1 MSEVLYRKYRPQ
13 NFDQVVGQEHVVNVL
28 KKQATEK
35 NPSHAYLF
43 VGGRGL
49 GKTSLARIFARELNI
64 APEDIYEID
73 AASYRKLEHAKEL
86 KETVYTLPI
95 SSEYKIYIIDEAHM
109 LTKEAWNSLL
119 KTIEEPPRHVIFI
132 FATTEK
138 HKVLPTII
146 SRCVVLDFKSPTIQN
161 IETLVSSVAEQE
173 SLALHS
179 EEITRIAHQAKGSF
193 RDALSVLERRLH
205 MSDGFTMVDGHDV
218 QNFLRS
224 YANPVAALSLIEKVS
239 PESLDYFV
247 ELLMETVQHILLSRY
262 DANREHATSIS
273 LSDEHKQEFLQQKNI
288 NSQLLV
294 SLIKLADDLQST
306 QYKREH
312 MIAWILNQQA
322 VEN

>member
-13 NFDQVVGQEHVVNVL
+13 NFDQVVGQDHVVSVL
-28 KKQATEK
+28 KKQAGTK
-35 NPSHAYLF
+35 APSHAYLF

-64 APEDIYEID
+64 APEDTYEID
-73 AASYRKLEHAKEL
+73 AASYRKLEHAKDL
-86 KETVYTLPI
+86 KDTVYTLPI
-95 SSEYKIYIIDEAHM
+95 SSDYKMYIIDEAHM

-119 KTIEEPPRHVIFI
+119 KTIEEPPKHVIFI

-146 SRCVVLDFKSPTIQN
+146 SRCVVLDFKNPSIKD
-161 IETLVSSVAEQE
+161 IETLVNGVASQE
-173 SLALHS
+173 SMTLET
-179 EEITRIAHQAKGSF
+179 EEVTRIVHQAKGSF

-205 MSDGFTMVDGHDV
+205 MKDGFTMIDGHDV

-224 YANPVAALSLIEKVS
+224 YTNPVAALSIIEKV
-239 PESLDYFV
+239 PLESFDYFT
-247 ELLMETVQHILLSRY
+247 ELLLETVQYILLSRY
-262 DANREHATSIS
+262 DAGREHQTSIS
-273 LSDEHKQEFLQQKNI
+273 LSEEHKQEFIQQKNI

-294 SLIKLADDLQST
+294 SLIQLAESLQST

-312 MIAWILNQQA
+312 MIAWVLNQQG